1 MTNSFDLKIKKVFY
15 PKDYLHLLSKKQ
27 LLDII
32 KNGFVDYWLASK
44 LICEKLGGRLPTTS
58 DLAKIASAIYEGNP
72 SIGAKQDISGLT
84 YKPGTATSLGLP
96 EPSFYLWSGE
106 KTISGYAC
114 YRNFGP
120 TRSIWYKYYLRPSS
134 YIQAVCLGD

>member
-15 PKDYLHLLSKKQ
+15 PKDNLHLLSKEQ
-27 LLDII
+27 LLDIVE
-32 KNGFVDYWLASK
+32 NGFIDYWQASK
-44 LICEKLGGRLPTTS
+44 FICEKLGGKLPTMA
-58 DLAKIASAIYEGNP
+58 DLGKLASAIYEGNP
-72 SIGAKQDISGLT
+72 SIGAKEDKYNLT

-106 KTISGYAC
+106 EYNSYGAYN
-114 YRNFGP
+114 RSFRP
-120 TRSIWYKYYLRPSS
+120 TNSRWSNGDRDRS

>member
-44 LICEKLGGRLPTTS
+44 LICEKLGGRLPTMA
-58 DLAKIASAIYEGNP
+58 DLGKMASAIYEGNP
-72 SIGAKQDISGLT
+72 SIGANQDVTGLT
-84 YKPGTATSLGLP
+84 YKDGTATSLGLP
-96 EPSFYLWSGE
+96 EPSFYLWSGKE
-106 KTISGYAC
+106 RNSNSVY
-114 YRNFGP
+114 YRNFTP
-120 TRSIWYKYYLRPSS
+120 TDSDWGVNYRDSS
-134 YIQAVCLGD
+134 YVQAVCLGD